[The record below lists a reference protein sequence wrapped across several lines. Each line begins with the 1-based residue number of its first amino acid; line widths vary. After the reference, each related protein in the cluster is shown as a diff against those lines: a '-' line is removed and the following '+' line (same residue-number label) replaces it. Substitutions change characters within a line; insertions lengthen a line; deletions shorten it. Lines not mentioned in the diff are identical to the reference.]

1 MASVV
6 TFWQLP
12 EEEPLFLDYLESTG
26 DIVGIPW
33 CKVPDRALLE
43 PRPLRTLI
51 SQEPDSVLVGLR
63 EVLAEL
69 PINTFNEDGSKTYA
83 VATSKVPMLM
93 YSRGQWQ
100 AENKLGRS
108 NIAAD
113 WTTFPKTSAK
123 SSINPKHLLSGVVK
137 SWLGSES
144 IRLSGMNMNVT
155 ELLQQWRKQSN
166 MALKSSRELFFL
178 FALSSGSSDRAQG
191 HS

>member
-43 PRPLRTLI
+43 PRPLRALI

-63 EVLAEL
+63 EVLVEL

-93 YSRGQWQ
+93 YSRGQWR

-108 NIAAD
+108 NIAGD
-113 WTTFPKTSAK
+113 WTTVSEDKRRIIDKPEAFVKWGRKVLAWVR
-123 SSINPKHLLSGVVK
+123 KHTPFWHQYEGYRITPAVAEAIKHGLEIVP
-137 SWLGSES
+137 
-144 IRLSGMNMNVT
+144 
-155 ELLQQWRKQSN
+155 
-166 MALKSSRELFFL
+166 
-178 FALSSGSSDRAQG
+178 
-191 HS
+191 